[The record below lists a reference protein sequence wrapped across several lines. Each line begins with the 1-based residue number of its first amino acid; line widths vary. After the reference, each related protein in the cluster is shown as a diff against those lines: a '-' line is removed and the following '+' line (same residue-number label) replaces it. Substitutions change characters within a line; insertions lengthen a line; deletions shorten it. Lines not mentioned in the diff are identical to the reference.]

1 MSEVPEGEQGTAVR
15 AIRGKQLHDQ
25 VVSMKQESQASF
37 QQAPGVKHSKPF
49 IFGTRK
55 HVEPFSSTDFKGD
68 DFEAKRKSR
77 REQQKNAKGQIH
89 SGPFF
94 AGNGTKQPFQGD
106 DHLYDHSRYDKGDC
120 KLPECNDKLRG
131 TRFSKTQNSKEPWR
145 PNNPA
150 KQGFNKTLNKT
161 YYYHQ
166 TLFYRPK
173 EEDKTR
179 EEKIWM

>member
-1 MSEVPEGEQGTAVR
+1 
-15 AIRGKQLHDQ
+15 
-25 VVSMKQESQASF
+25 MK
-37 QQAPGVKHSKPF
+37 HTKPF
-49 IFGTRK
+49 VFGTRK
-55 HVEPFSSTDFKGD
+55 QVEPFSTTEFKGD
-68 DFEAKRKSR
+68 DFEAKRKAR
-77 REQQKNAKGQIH
+77 KDGQQTAKSKIH

-94 AGNGTKQPFQGD
+94 AGNGTKQPFQTDGN
-106 DHLYDHSRYDKGDC
+106 LYDHDRYDKGDC

-131 TRFSKTQNSKEPWR
+131 TRFSKTSNSKQPWR

-150 KQGFNKTLNKT
+150 KNGHNMTLNKT

-173 EEDKTR
+173 VEDKTR